1 MKLIKKIKSWYYDVP
16 FIAKVWYNRALHIS
30 KEEIENKERNFIVI
44 FDKDNNYIKC
54 PKIGSYVEYVYSGK
68 KYLYKIIKFK
78 NDELGDTFLYNDDHI
93 NVVIRFVKKL

>member
-44 FDKDNNYIKC
+44 FDKDNNIVLDIPKNWVYIYIK
-54 PKIGSYVEYVYSGK
+54 
-68 KYLYKIIKFK
+68 
-78 NDELGDTFLYNDDHI
+78 
-93 NVVIRFVKKL
+93 